1 MLRLVV
7 SYRAEADGSLIPNGP
22 PTACVRARV
31 GQVLHRQIARLVDA
45 DPEVIAAAASRL
57 GPLGPTREIATLGD
71 ERTFVWQA
79 GQGFGALINSLDELN
94 LWIASGG
101 SFGLPARLAP
111 GASMLAAV
119 AQIDQTLSAGLIDA
133 LGDYPSLPTGERA
146 RLRGLL
152 MGEIVRLLARYDS
165 TARTLAS
172 PIAAGDQFVRIA
184 VPRGVGIDDLL
195 RARELVRRTWA
206 AMGRDGGATAAFEPG
221 GMGGLVT
228 LMDQYQSGQE
238 LALLTPQTVDDWH
251 RAARELACWGETL
264 RLLRGLAVGRDLAD
278 QLEGVLEQLEEFA
291 GVGGPGQLRAAVNPD
306 GNIDAWRAAA
316 SSLLALR
323 LQQVEAWPLPERD
336 IVGAFGRALW
346 SIWGPI
352 TGKHAP
358 RRCHWRSGCTRPLR
372 DGAHGNTRYCDE
384 HKREAPRARAARNRS
399 RHSAARGL
407 LDGQTG
413 LPPHLGAVVD

>member
-79 GQGFGALINSLDELN
+79 GQGFGALIDSLDELN

-291 GVGGPGQLRAAVNPD
+291 GVGGPGQLRAAVTRTATSTP
-306 GNIDAWRAAA
+306 GG
-316 SSLLALR
+316 L
-323 LQQVEAWPLPERD
+323 
-336 IVGAFGRALW
+336 
-346 SIWGPI
+346 
-352 TGKHAP
+352 P
-358 RRCHWRSGCTRPLR
+358 RRPCSPCGSSRWKPGPCQSVTSWKHSASPVVNLGPNHREARSEALPLAIRSTRPLR

-384 HKREAPRARAARNRS
+384 HKRAAPRARAARNRP